1 VSFDVVIV
9 IVVFARQRFGRA
21 GLFLKREER
30 GYGDWLHVRIMRVS

>member
-30 GYGDWLHVRIMRVS
+30 GYGDWLHVSIMRVS

>member
-9 IVVFARQRFGRA
+9 IVVFAMQRFGRA

-30 GYGDWLHVRIMRVS
+30 GYGDWLHVSIMRVS

>member
-9 IVVFARQRFGRA
+9 NAVFARQRFGRV

-30 GYGDWLHVRIMRVS
+30 GYGDWLHVSIMRVS